1 MTDKKDKNKNKPKLK
16 LVSSNKQSPRP
27 KPNGS
32 ELTAKQFGFC
42 KDIVHGGMT
51 LIDAYRNNY
60 NVSDD
65 IKGNS
70 LRAMASKLRAD
81 INITLTINK
90 LLEEKQQ
97 LNKMQEV
104 KKEEIILNKLMQF
117 ADDENINDA
126 VRVRSLELLGKN
138 LGLWT
143 DNISIEEKDKT
154 STEIEHELKTKLK
167 SLLGSSES

>member
-1 MTDKKDKNKNKPKLK
+1 MPDKDKDKPKLK
-16 LVSSNKQSPRP
+16 LVSTNKSNPVKQND
-27 KPNGS
+27 KAK
-32 ELTAKQFGFC
+32 LTSKQLGFC
-42 KDIVHGGMT
+42 KDIVYNGMT
-51 LIDAYRNNY
+51 LIDAYCNNY
-60 NVSDD
+60 NVSEKT
-65 IKGNS
+65 KGNS

-90 LLEEKQQ
+90 LLDEKDR
-97 LNKMQEV
+97 LNKMQEG

-143 DNISIEEKDKT
+143 ENISIENKDKT
-154 STEIEHELKTKLK
+154 SEEIEFELKNKLK
-167 SLLGSSES
+167 KLLDTSGS

>member
-1 MTDKKDKNKNKPKLK
+1 MADKKDKNKPKLK

-27 KPNGS
+27 KPHGS
-32 ELTAKQFGFC
+32 ELTAKQLGFC

-65 IKGNS
+65 IKGNTLRMLAS
-70 LRAMASKLRAD
+70 RLRARD
-81 INITLTINK
+81 NIGITIDRM
-90 LLEEKQQ
+90 LMEKQQ

-104 KKEEIILNKLMQF
+104 KKEEVILNKLMQF
-117 ADDENINDA
+117 AEDDNINDA

-154 STEIEHELKTKLK
+154 STEIEHELKAKLK

>member
-1 MTDKKDKNKNKPKLK
+1 MADKKDKNKPKLK

-32 ELTAKQFGFC
+32 ELTAKQLGFC

-65 IKGNS
+65 IKGNTLRMLAS
-70 LRAMASKLRAD
+70 RLRARD
-81 INITLTINK
+81 NIGITIDRM
-90 LLEEKQQ
+90 LMEKQQ

-104 KKEEIILNKLMQF
+104 KKEEVILNKLMQF
-117 ADDENINDA
+117 AEDDNINDA

-154 STEIEHELKTKLK
+154 STEIEHELKAKLK